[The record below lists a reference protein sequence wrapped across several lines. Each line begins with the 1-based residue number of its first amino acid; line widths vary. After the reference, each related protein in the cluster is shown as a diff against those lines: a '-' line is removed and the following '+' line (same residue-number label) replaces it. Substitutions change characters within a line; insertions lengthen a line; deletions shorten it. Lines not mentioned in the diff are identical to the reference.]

1 MIEHR
6 HFISEGSFT
15 VLHLMSVDN
24 FRESPALPNSL
35 LTKPRGTTGEG
46 DAVSLV
52 IDPDSSRK
60 VRKMYRDFE
69 GLIKNISLK
78 ALYYINSHWSIHM
91 ICRVAC
97 KTMETFSFF
106 FIVNMDTSLLR

>member
-35 LTKPRGTTGEG
+35 LTKPRSVTGEG
-46 DAVSLV
+46 DTVSLV
-52 IDPDSSRK
+52 IDP
-60 VRKMYRDFE
+60 E
-69 GLIKNISLK
+69 GKEAIRIEFHAS
-78 ALYYINSHWSIHM
+78 
-91 ICRVAC
+91 
-97 KTMETFSFF
+97 
-106 FIVNMDTSLLR
+106 

>member
-24 FRESPALPNSL
+24 FRESPDLPNSL
-35 LTKPRGTTGEG
+35 LTKPRSITGEG

-60 VRKMYRDFE
+60 VRKQSELNFMHRDLE

-91 ICRVAC
+91 IEYFCLSSPA
-97 KTMETFSFF
+97 
-106 FIVNMDTSLLR
+106 LLRNDFL

>member
-1 MIEHR
+1 MIEYR

-35 LTKPRGTTGEG
+35 LTKPRSITGEG
-46 DAVSLV
+46 DTVSLI

-60 VRKMYRDFE
+60 VRKQSELNFMHRDFE

-91 ICRVAC
+91 IEIFCLSNPA
-97 KTMETFSFF
+97 
-106 FIVNMDTSLLR
+106 LLRNDFL